1 MTITV
6 TNEIDKTISVLSA
19 LGADR
24 DLVANIE
31 QLVERVTAA
40 FRAGNK
46 VLLAGN
52 GGSAA
57 DAQHIAGEF
66 VSRFNFDRPGLAAF
80 ALTVDSSVMTAIGN
94 DYGYEKLFERQIQA
108 TGRPG
113 DIFWAYST
121 SGRSPNILRALE
133 AAGLRA
139 CSRSA
144 SRATGQ
150 APRNARARGH
160 LYRDP
165 VGIDAQDPG
174 RPSGLRPYCVWHGG
188 RADLRMSAMLPC
200 LILAGGLGTR
210 LRPVLGSH
218 AEGACVGRRR
228 AVPRVDVAMV
238 VAARRD

>member
-1 MTITV
+1 MTITI
-6 TNEIDKTISVLSA
+6 TSEIDKTISVLSA

-24 DLVANIE
+24 ELVVNIE
-31 QLVERVTAA
+31 QVVERVTAA

-113 DIFWAYST
+113 DIFWGYST

-133 AAGLRA
+133 AARA
-139 CSRSA
+139 AGMFSIGFTGNGPGAAEMRARADICIEIPSA
-144 SRATGQ
+144 STPKIQ
-150 APRNARARGH
+150 EGH
-160 LYRDP
+160 L
-165 VGIDAQDPG
+165 VCGHIVCG
-174 RPSGLRPYCVWHGG
+174 
-188 RADLRMSAMLPC
+188 
-200 LILAGGLGTR
+200 
-210 LRPVLGSH
+210 
-218 AEGACVGRRR
+218 
-228 AVPRVDVAMV
+228 MV
-238 VAARRD
+238 EERIFG

>member
-1 MTITV
+1 MTITI
-6 TNEIDKTISVLSA
+6 TSEIDKTISVLSA

-24 DLVANIE
+24 ELVANIE
-31 QLVERVTAA
+31 QVVERVTAA

-113 DIFWAYST
+113 DIFWGYST

-133 AAGLRA
+133 AARA
-139 CSRSA
+139 AGMFSIGFTGNGPGAAEMRARADICIEIPSA
-144 SRATGQ
+144 STPKIQ
-150 APRNARARGH
+150 EGH
-160 LYRDP
+160 L
-165 VGIDAQDPG
+165 VCGHIVCG
-174 RPSGLRPYCVWHGG
+174 
-188 RADLRMSAMLPC
+188 
-200 LILAGGLGTR
+200 
-210 LRPVLGSH
+210 
-218 AEGACVGRRR
+218 
-228 AVPRVDVAMV
+228 MV
-238 VAARRD
+238 EERIFG